1 MNRPPTG
8 DLGRLSETSRL
19 APPHVPLRLL
29 ADATQAEALDTAHLT
44 ATQLPRPRR
53 SLLAIQ
59 PQVPLTQ
66 SWVIYRCSVEVL
78 GLPCQVARQS
88 IPLADS
94 HRI

>member
-1 MNRPPTG
+1 
-8 DLGRLSETSRL
+8 
-19 APPHVPLRLL
+19 
-29 ADATQAEALDTAHLT
+29 
-44 ATQLPRPRR
+44 
-53 SLLAIQ
+53 LAIQ